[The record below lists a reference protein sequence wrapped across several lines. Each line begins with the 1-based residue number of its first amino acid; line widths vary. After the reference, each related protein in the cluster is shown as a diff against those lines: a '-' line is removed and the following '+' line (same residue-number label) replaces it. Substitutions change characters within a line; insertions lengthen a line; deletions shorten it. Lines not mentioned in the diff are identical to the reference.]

1 MDMKVAVI
9 AVLLAAA
16 VVAGAAFMLAGNGTS
31 DNGVIVIDEE
41 DSRISDIEIDTGEDS
56 SAVNTGEF
64 TIVFESGT
72 ENAWTE
78 TVSKGETTITFAN
91 LTADTSYSI
100 SGKLE
105 GNIVIDAGDFDFE
118 LILNGV
124 TISSSNNVPIYITG
138 DGDVD
143 ITAKKDT
150 TNYIYDNRDAVS
162 DDDIS
167 AAVYSTCDLHIK
179 GKGKLVIVSDNNN
192 GIHSKDDLSVKNLT
206 LYVTCVDN
214 ALKGNDSVKITS
226 GNITLNSV
234 SGDGIKTTSTDVS
247 SKGVQRGTVSINSD
261 DGNTSLTIRAYC
273 DGIDAAFDVII
284 EETENNAVTVDI
296 VAGVSASNTSTN
308 VTGAAMP
315 GGNPPGFSGPPGWG
329 GNPGGG
335 SWNQFGPDSEGNKNK
350 SDYSC
355 KGIKADDAI
364 IIRSGTVTIDSFD
377 DCLHSNNENTM
388 ESGAIPTGNVE
399 ISGGTVTLNS
409 KDDAVH
415 ADGTAIISGGAV
427 KVTGS
432 YEGLEGTSVSISGG
446 SVSVVSTDDGI
457 NSTAT
462 TGTGITVSGGS
473 LYVYAGGD
481 GLDSNSRTS
490 YSGIKF
496 LGGDVIII
504 STSGGNSSIDS
515 EAGYTYTG
523 GNVLAICPQGMTQEV
538 TKADTWNEKA
548 ISKTMSLS
556 KGSSVKVSVN
566 GSTVIST
573 TMPASISNAFVVY
586 LGSNSATLSTS

>member
-41 DSRISDIEIDTGEDS
+41 DSRISDTEIDTGEDS

-138 DGDVD
+138 YGDVD

-247 SKGVQRGTVSINSD
+247 SKGVQRGTVTINSD

-284 EETENNAVTVDI
+284 EETENNTVTVDI
-296 VAGVSASNTSTN
+296 VAGVSASSTSTN

-315 GGNPPGFSGPPGWG
+315 GGNPPGFNGPPGWG

-350 SDYSC
+350 ADYSC

-388 ESGAIPTGNVE
+388 ESGAIPAGNVE

-415 ADGTAIISGGAV
+415 ADGSAIISGGAV

-446 SVSVVSTDDGI
+446 SVSIVSTDDGI

-573 TMPASISNAFVVY
+573 TMSTSISNAFVVY